1 MTHLLRPAGN
11 SGHAVRMDF
20 ACRTRPSRW
29 DRSGRRTAGALPCR
43 LCCAGRWRC
52 CGPSIR
58 ALLSRARILESIP
71 DGLIRG
77 RLARGG
83 SAGISAHR
91 YKELEF
97 GQSTEYIFYEL
108 LSLI

>member
-1 MTHLLRPAGN
+1 
-11 SGHAVRMDF
+11 
-20 ACRTRPSRW
+20 
-29 DRSGRRTAGALPCR
+29 
-43 LCCAGRWRC
+43 
-52 CGPSIR
+52 
-58 ALLSRARILESIP
+58 LLSRARILESIP

-83 SAGISAHR
+83 SAGISAQR